1 MLSALKS
8 FLAWLGRNGTQ
19 GFAISIFVGIA
30 LPQFAAAARPFLAVS
45 IFIFTTL
52 TFARADLAAMRRL
65 FAMPQKLLLA
75 VAWLVIAPVVLV
87 LVPMLVVGRAALD
100 PGLVLGLAVL
110 AAAPPIM
117 SSPAVAMILG
127 LDPTLLMATVLLT
140 TVLAPLVAP
149 PLAEWVAG
157 MPVPLDLTILIQR
170 LAMLIGGAIIGAAIL
185 RKWLGEVRIR
195 EEKPVFDGIGVIM
208 YFVFAVAAMD
218 GVLDAAIN
226 DTGRVVRYIIIA
238 FAAVAA
244 GMIAAYVCLRTLP
257 PEERLVLGYATLQRN
272 MGLLIATL
280 GASTP
285 KTTFLF
291 FALAQFPIYLMPQI
305 VKPFAQ
311 RFRVVEPSPAC
322 DKPPS

>member
-140 TVLAPLVAP
+140 TVLAPL
-149 PLAEWVAG
+149 VAG